1 MKGPWRISRRGL
13 AFGAAG
19 ATGLLVL
26 GGVSLFS
33 KPESLVRGVLT
44 GLLPG
49 VRFDEESL
57 AQFET
62 DYKAEAALAGMS
74 VKKLKALGVV
84 QQIVGLRLLRI
95 APGVGERFRW
105 VERDIL
111 TKFMT
116 RSNFF
121 LVPDPRK
128 ETIVYIG
135 DNTGCENPFARRYGQ
150 NL

>member
-1 MKGPWRISRRGL
+1 MSGPGRISRRGL

-19 ATGLLVL
+19 VTGLLAL
-26 GGVSLFS
+26 GAAGLFA
-33 KPESLVRGVLT
+33 KPESLVRGVVT

-49 VRFDEESL
+49 VPIDEASL
-57 AQFET
+57 RQFEQ
-62 DYKAEAALAGMS
+62 DYNAEAALAGMS
-74 VKKLKALGVV
+74 VRKLKALGVV
-84 QQIVGLRLLRI
+84 QQVVGLRLLRI

-128 ETIVYIG
+128 ETIVYVG